1 MNYLVMGQ
9 YQDIIFAVKISQAES
24 HPVVV
29 IFAEIGIQLHVL
41 QKIVHPAHV
50 PLKGKAQSVLLR
62 MLCHIGPGGRF
73 FRNHQY
79 AEIASLDDSI

>member
-1 MNYLVMGQ
+1 MGQ
-9 YQDIIFAVKISQAES
+9 HQDIIFAVKISQAES

-50 PLKGKAQSVLLR
+50 PLKGKAQSVLLGCFVT
-62 MLCHIGPGGRF
+62 LG
-73 FRNHQY
+73 Q
-79 AEIASLDDSI
+79 AVDSSAIISTPRLRP